1 MIPFVFRQ
9 LWRLLI
15 FLLGVMALFLLIDL
29 FWPESGSR
37 IAAFASLLFIYCLMA
52 YIVIPN
58 LMRLFHI
65 FSRPN
70 HIPLYASTGDGWPS
84 DPVNLAIVAKDR
96 NHLVNAMKDAGWLE
110 AEQLNFKNGFR
121 EVFSIIFN
129 SHYPNSPLSNLYLFD
144 RKHDVGFQI
153 PTNTA
158 GSART
163 RHHVRFWKLQKP
175 TNESKNTSHY
185 SFWRDKLK
193 SLFSTENEI
202 WIGAATEE
210 TRAIDIQWRTGR
222 LTHGGSHES
231 NKERDYIIQT
241 LLKKD
246 LVRSIRESEPGE
258 SIKFRGQQFRTFY
271 VTDGSIKIVYLN

>member
-37 IAAFASLLFIYCLMA
+37 MAAFASLLFIYCLMA

-246 LVRSIRESEPGE
+246 LVSSIRESEPGE